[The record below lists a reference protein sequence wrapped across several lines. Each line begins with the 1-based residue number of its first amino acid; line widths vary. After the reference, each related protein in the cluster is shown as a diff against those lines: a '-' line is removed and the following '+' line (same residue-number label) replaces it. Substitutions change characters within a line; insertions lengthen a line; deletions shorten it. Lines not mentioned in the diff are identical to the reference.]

1 MDVKSFIDYFLVNE
15 VARSADGFKKSVFFH
30 KDKYSNGGKLKAGP
44 VWDFDWAWKSMQ
56 GVCSIYE
63 GYTGA
68 GWAHLNND
76 CFTDNYSTGW
86 YVRMLQDSTF
96 SNELRCTYEDY
107 RQTMLDTTNLFAYID
122 SMGVLVQ
129 NAQARHFKKW
139 PILGMSGAAPDFGP
153 VATTYNAELDLLKSW
168 ISTRLQWLDA
178 NMPGLCTTTSITE
191 TNLFSRVNC
200 YPNPTN
206 DYLIIDYSLPSTMN
220 VSVRLY
226 NYLGSEVLSTP
237 QATKNTG
244 QNSLKLETRTLS
256 PGVYIVKLEIGTAI
270 ISKKIIIL

>member
-1 MDVKSFIDYFLVNE
+1 
-15 VARSADGFKKSVFFH
+15 
-30 KDKYSNGGKLKAGP
+30 
-44 VWDFDWAWKSMQ
+44 
-56 GVCSIYE
+56 
-63 GYTGA
+63 
-68 GWAHLNND
+68 
-76 CFTDNYSTGW
+76 
-86 YVRMLQDSTF
+86 
-96 SNELRCTYEDY
+96 
-107 RQTMLDTTNLFAYID
+107 
-122 SMGVLVQ
+122 
-129 NAQARHFKKW
+129 
-139 PILGMSGAAPDFGP
+139 
-153 VATTYNAELDLLKSW
+153 
-168 ISTRLQWLDA
+168 
-178 NMPGLCTTTSITE
+178 MPGLCTTTSITE